1 MMELHREIRALYIK
15 TSAEGSPATQETVD
29 GLWRLAAEI
38 PLVAIDMGDS
48 GDIVLHCAFEFS
60 LDSWNTSMRALR
72 TAMSLLRTKTGYL
85 AVRKVLGSEDA
96 LKTDLEWYKVT
107 KRGIYNVDLSDP
119 ADIIEDL
126 VRYSGNNKRHQ
137 QIGALEK
144 LFRFIQRQEDGDKT
158 AGD

>member
-1 MMELHREIRALYIK
+1 MELHREIRALYIK
-15 TSAEGSPATQETVD
+15 TSPENSSVTQETID
-29 GLWRLAAEI
+29 GLWKLASEI
-38 PLVAIDMGDS
+38 PLVAIDMDGG

-85 AVRKVLGSEDA
+85 AVRKVLASTDT

-107 KRGIYNVDLSDP
+107 RRGIYNVDLSDP

-158 AGD
+158 GSD